1 MRIQCHRETLA
12 SSFQTAGAVA
22 PARSPKPILQNVKLE
37 ATAEGGVLSAT
48 DLEVGI
54 RVTVPGIEV
63 SAPGS
68 VVLPVSRFGSILKE
82 SLDEQL
88 HIETDGS
95 NIVVQGRHSEFR
107 LPAEDPAEFPPVT
120 PFQEQQYHELPAR
133 ALKELIRRTVFATD
147 SESTRYALGGVLM
160 ELTPE
165 TLTGV
170 ATDGRRLAKVELQS
184 AAIGGHQAPD
194 GSTIVPT
201 RALTLI
207 ERSLGESE
215 SEVRLAFRANDMLA
229 RNDRVT
235 VYARLVEG
243 RFPRWREVIPRRD
256 NTVRIELPVGPFFS
270 AVRQA
275 AIVTNEDSRGLDF
288 DFRAGNVQ
296 LSSRG
301 SKIGQSKV
309 ELPIAYDGREV
320 GITLDPRFFSDFLR
334 VLDAE
339 KSFTLELSDAE
350 SAAVCSTDDGYT
362 YVVMP
367 LARDR

>member
-12 SSFQTAGAVA
+12 ASFQTAGAVA

-54 RVTVPGIEV
+54 RITVPGIEV
-63 SAPGS
+63 AAPGS
-68 VVLPVSRFGSILKE
+68 VVLPVSRFGSILRE

-88 HIETDGS
+88 RIETDGS

-107 LPAEDPAEFPPVT
+107 LPAEDPAEFPQVT
-120 PFQEQQYHELPAR
+120 AFEEQQFHELPAR
-133 ALKELIRRTVFATD
+133 TLKELIRRTVFATD

-160 ELTPE
+160 ELTPS
-165 TLTGV
+165 TLTGI
-170 ATDGRRLAKVELQS
+170 ATDGRRLAKVEAPATS
-184 AAIGGHQAPD
+184 IGGHQAPD

-201 RALTLI
+201 RALHLI
-207 ERSLGESE
+207 ERSLGEGE
-215 SEVRLAFRANDMLA
+215 SDVRLAFRANDMLA
-229 RNDRVT
+229 RDERTT

-256 NTVRIELPVGPFFS
+256 NTVRIELPVGPFYS

-288 DFRAGNVQ
+288 DFRTGNLQ
-296 LSSRG
+296 IASRG

-309 ELPIAYDGREV
+309 ELPIAYEGREV
-320 GITLDPRFFSDFLR
+320 GITLDPRFLGEFLK
-334 VLDAE
+334 VLESE
-339 KSFTLELSDAE
+339 KTFTLDLSDAD
-350 SAAVCSTDDGYT
+350 SAAVCTTDDGYT